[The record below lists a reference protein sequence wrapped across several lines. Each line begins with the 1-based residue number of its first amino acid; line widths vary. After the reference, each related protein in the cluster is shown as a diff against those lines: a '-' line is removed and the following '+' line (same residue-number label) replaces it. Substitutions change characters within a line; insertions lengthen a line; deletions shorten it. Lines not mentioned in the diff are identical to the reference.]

1 MGTERVTMTKTVV
14 GALLVVAV
22 LAGVSAAGTQLT
34 GPGTVRITSREVADV
49 RVDIGV
55 KGLSAGDMDIWREQL
70 FNTRITPKAI
80 GHAELICTFTVKTS
94 RYCQGTF
101 FLPRGKLVVAGP
113 VYFRQLYELAVIGG
127 TGLYDNVRGSV
138 TATTTSSKPRRE
150 VLIFR
155 LTV

>member
-1 MGTERVTMTKTVV
+1 MATEGVRMTKTVV
-14 GALLVVAV
+14 GVLLAVAV

-34 GPGTVRITSREVADV
+34 GPGTIRITSREVANV
-49 RVDIGV
+49 RVDNGA
-55 KGLSAGDMDIWREQL
+55 KGLSAGDMDIVREQL
-70 FNTRITPKAI
+70 YNTRITPKAI
-80 GHAELICTFTVKTS
+80 GHAELICTFTIKTS

-113 VYFRQLYELAVIGG
+113 IYFRQLYELAVLGG
-127 TGLYDNVRGSV
+127 TGIYDNVRGSV